1 LPVSRVT
8 NIPVPYL
15 DPRIIPFVAAIAV
28 PTEIGH
34 ERLIVRMRKILI
46 KSI

>member
-1 LPVSRVT
+1 
-8 NIPVPYL
+8 VPYL
-15 DPRIIPFVAAIAV
+15 DPGIIPFVFAAIAV

-34 ERLIVRMRKILI
+34 ERLMLIMIKISI